1 MCGMLFQRIV
11 LIFSSFAA
19 FKRTVQQI
27 DLSMFYYVI
36 RLRLRSFLG
45 YYQRH
50 LWPNNPVHTCIWN
63 CLYMCMF
70 PCVRINDDD
79 DDDYDEVAKNPLG
92 LHGFSRF
99 PTAYDGI
106 PIWHLREGL
115 NTLLYILYYILFV
128 CILVCVSV
136 CVRLCTFCVLLLP
149 MFGDIKWNEYI
160 IK

>member
-36 RLRLRSFLG
+36 RLRLRLFLG

-50 LWPNNPVHTCIWN
+50 LWPNDPVHTCIWN

-79 DDDYDEVAKNPLG
+79 DDYDEVAKTHWDSTVS
-92 LHGFSRF
+92 HGFPLLTMGSQ
-99 PTAYDGI
+99 YDI
-106 PIWHLREGL
+106 
-115 NTLLYILYYILFV
+115 FV
-128 CILVCVSV
+128 RV
-136 CVRLCTFCVLLLP
+136 
-149 MFGDIKWNEYI
+149 
-160 IK
+160 